1 MEPGWDLRRDIDVS
15 DCQKDQVF
23 EGVETAEPTC
33 PILDNFDDAIEAF
46 RDGVGQTRP
55 DEGEDVLGVG
65 AKHPDEFLDRFKAA
79 SHCRR
84 RPALD
89 KPSCGPRRPVVPE
102 LFEFVLKSPG
112 PIDPPVG
119 FLQRLQRLGVL
130 PRTR

>member
-84 RPALD
+84 RPALI
-89 KPSCGPRRPVVPE
+89 SGYG
-102 LFEFVLKSPG
+102 FSSVLLWMRQLETAQDSTSE
-112 PIDPPVG
+112 
-119 FLQRLQRLGVL
+119 
-130 PRTR
+130 RTYAP